1 MIRFGSP
8 NLPGRVEVSGQMFC
22 MSGCSL
28 SFRRRPPVRFLAA
41 VLAGALVAL
50 PPAAQAQ
57 EITGAGAT
65 LPAPLYT
72 AWGHAA
78 EAAIGIR
85 LNYQAFSSGT
95 GATQILNRTV
105 DFGAS
110 DEPIPAAQ
118 LQSGHLLQFPT
129 VIGAVVMI
137 VNIPGIQANQL
148 KLTGDLI
155 AGIYLGKIAWWNDPR
170 IADINRELKL
180 PGLAIVP
187 IFRAGTSG
195 TNFVFTSYLSAV
207 DPAWRQHVGI
217 GTSVHWPAGA
227 GARSNS
233 NAGLTVSSIV
243 GAIGYTGSAYARQN
257 HLVTAQ
263 LRNKAGQFVTP
274 NREAFAA
281 AAASA
286 DWKNAA
292 HFAVDLIDQGGD
304 RSWPMA
310 AATFILLPENP
321 RDPPASANVV
331 RFFDWAY
338 ANGGKTA
345 EELDCIPLPAE
356 VQDAVRQAWKTSVK
370 GPDGKPVL

>member
-1 MIRFGSP
+1 MSY
-8 NLPGRVEVSGQMFC
+8 
-22 MSGCSL
+22 MSGRSIFAAARPCDAS
-28 SFRRRPPVRFLAA
+28 SPSWRPPWPPSPRPRGRSRSPVR
-41 VLAGALVAL
+41 G
-50 PPAAQAQ
+50 PPC
-57 EITGAGAT
+57 
-65 LPAPLYT
+65 PAPLYD

-95 GATQILNRTV
+95 GATQVLNRTV

-110 DEPIPAAQ
+110 DEPIAAAQ

-137 VNIPGIQANQL
+137 VNIPGTSGQSAQADRR
-148 KLTGDLI
+148 TDRRDLSRKDF
-155 AGIYLGKIAWWNDPR
+155 LVERPR
-170 IADINRELKL
+170 IAELNRELKL

-195 TNFVFTSYLSAV
+195 TNFVFTSYLSAA
-207 DPAWRQHVGI
+207 DPAWRQHVGT

-233 NAGLTVSSIV
+233 NAGLTVASIV

-257 HLVTAQ
+257 HLITAQ

-274 NREAFAA
+274 DRETFAA
-281 AAASA
+281 AATGA

-292 HFAVDLIDQGGD
+292 NFAVNLIDQGGE

-310 AATFILLPENP
+310 AATFVLLPENP
-321 RDPPASANVV
+321 RDAAASANVV
-331 RFFDWAY
+331 RFFDWSY

-345 EELDCIPLPAE
+345 EELDYIPLPPE
-356 VQDAVRQAWKTSVK
+356 VQDAVRTAWKSSVK

>member
-1 MIRFGSP
+1 MSCI
-8 NLPGRVEVSGQMFC
+8 SGH
-22 MSGCSL
+22 
-28 SFRRRPPVRFLAA
+28 SFSRRRQPVRCLIA
-41 VLAGALVAL
+41 VLALALAAL
-50 PPAAQAQ
+50 PLAARAQ
-57 EITGAGAT
+57 QITGAGAT
-65 LPAPLYT
+65 LPAPLYD

-95 GATQILNRTV
+95 GATQALNRTV

-110 DEPIPAAQ
+110 DEPIAAAQ

-137 VNIPGIQANQL
+137 VNIPGLQANQL
-148 KLTGDLI
+148 KLTGELI

-170 IADINRELKL
+170 IAEVNRDLKL

-195 TNFVFTSYLSAV
+195 TNFVFTSYLSAS
-207 DPAWRQHVGI
+207 DAAWRQHVGT

-233 NAGLTVSSIV
+233 NAGLTVSSIT
-243 GAIGYTGSAYARQN
+243 GAIGYTGSAYATQN
-257 HLVTAQ
+257 HLITAQ

-274 NREAFAA
+274 NREAFSA

-286 DWKNAA
+286 DWKNATN
-292 HFAVDLIDQGGD
+292 FAINLIDQGGD

-310 AATFILLPENP
+310 AATFVLLPENP
-321 RDPPASANVV
+321 RDAAASANVV
-331 RFFDWAY
+331 KFFDWAY
-338 ANGGKTA
+338 TNGGKTA
-345 EELDCIPLPAE
+345 EEMDYIPLPPE
-356 VQDAVRQAWKTSVK
+356 VQDAVRQTWKASVK
-370 GPDGKPVL
+370 GPDGKPILQ

>member
-1 MIRFGSP
+1 MA
-8 NLPGRVEVSGQMFC
+8 GRSC
-22 MSGCSL
+22 L
-28 SFRRRPPVRFLAA
+28 HRRLAVRFVAA
-41 VLAGALVAL
+41 VLAAALAAL
-50 PPAAQAQ
+50 PSGAQAQ
-57 EITGAGAT
+57 QQITGAGAT
-65 LPAPLYT
+65 LPAPLYD

-78 EAAIGIR
+78 ESAIGVR

-95 GATQILNRTV
+95 GATQVLNRTV

-129 VIGAVVMI
+129 VITAVVMI
-137 VNIPGIQANQL
+137 VNIPGLQANQL
-148 KLTGDLI
+148 KLTGEII

-170 IADINRELKL
+170 VAELNRDLKL
-180 PGLAIVP
+180 PALAIVP

-195 TNFVFTSYLSAV
+195 TNFVFTSYLSES
-207 DPAWRQHVGI
+207 DPAWRQHVGT

-243 GAIGYTGSAYARQN
+243 GAIGYTGSAFVTRN

-263 LRNKAGQFVTP
+263 LRNKAGQFVSP
-274 NREAFAA
+274 DRAAFAA
-281 AAASA
+281 AAANA
-286 DWKNAA
+286 DWTDAA
-292 HFAVDLIDQGGD
+292 NFAVNLIDQGGD
-304 RSWPMA
+304 RTWPMA
-310 AATFILLPENP
+310 AATFVLLPQNP
-321 RDPPASANVV
+321 RDAAASAAVV

-356 VQDAVRQAWKTSVK
+356 VQDAVRQAWKTSIK
-370 GPDGKPVL
+370 APDGKAIQ

>member
-1 MIRFGSP
+1 MSY
-8 NLPGRVEVSGQMFC
+8 
-22 MSGCSL
+22 MSGRSIFC
-28 SFRRRPPVRFLAA
+28 RRPLLRCLIA
-41 VLAGALVAL
+41 VLAITL
-50 PPAAQAQ
+50 AAAPLAARAQ
-57 EITGAGAT
+57 QITGAGAT
-65 LPAPLYT
+65 LPAPLYD

-95 GATQILNRTV
+95 GATQVLARTV

-110 DEPIPAAQ
+110 DEPIAAAQ

-137 VNIPGIQANQL
+137 VNIPGLQANQL
-148 KLTGDLI
+148 RLTGELI
-155 AGIYLGKIAWWNDPR
+155 AEIYLGKIAWWNDPR
-170 IADINRELKL
+170 IAELNRELKL

-195 TNFVFTSYLSAV
+195 TNFVFTSYLSAA
-207 DPAWRQHVGI
+207 DPAWRQHVGT

-233 NAGLTVSSIV
+233 NAGLTVASIV
-243 GAIGYTGSAYARQN
+243 GAIGYTGSAYAKQN

-263 LRNKAGQFVTP
+263 LRNKAGRFVTP
-274 NREAFAA
+274 DRETFAA
-281 AAASA
+281 AATGA
-286 DWKNAA
+286 DWKNAQN
-292 HFAVDLIDQGGD
+292 FAVNLIDQGGE

-310 AATFILLPENP
+310 AATFVLLPENP
-321 RDPPASANVV
+321 RDAAASANVV
-331 RFFDWAY
+331 RFFDWSY

-345 EELDCIPLPAE
+345 EDLDYIPLPPE
-356 VQDAVRQAWKTSVK
+356 VQDAVRTVWRSSVK